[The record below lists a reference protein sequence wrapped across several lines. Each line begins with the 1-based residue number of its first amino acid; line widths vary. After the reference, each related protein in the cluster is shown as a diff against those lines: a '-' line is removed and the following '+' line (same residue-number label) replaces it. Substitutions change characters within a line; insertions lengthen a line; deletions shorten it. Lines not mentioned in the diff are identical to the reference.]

1 MRFITYRDI
10 LTRKN
15 SLNKLDLVAE
25 QNAIIYEKRYKLNGY
40 GKLNFLRECKMSTL
54 TANRYIQ
61 EIMDL
66 YESEDISTKYMIANE
81 IIPCIYPENLNECN
95 TDDEAIKIAVEKD
108 RIADRI
114 LDNHEKI
121 CTKTDIESFF
131 NTKSWSS
138 DELVDLSL
146 FKIAEA
152 VDQFNVVDRG
162 KVIITLEEFFYI
174 ANKYNI
180 VYEDADIIDKTVKCF
195 MVKDELKD
203 LSKLDAAL
211 KKNKIMD
218 YDIGDNE
225 IDPIDTYLLSP
236 VKNIDLL
243 EKVLDDILVLKDP
256 TGIKCYF
263 ELLRLILA
271 NGTNEEIASGI
282 YNVIIPKLYDKLIS
296 GEFIPDD
303 YLKSRA
309 EYTMNILQKEYNIGM
324 IYVKRF
330 SDENIASRFTHYCT
344 AISDAMNNISSI
356 LEFVYSYDNIKNK
369 NICLFSVLNENNSD
383 LTLNEFKL
391 FKHQNL
397 ITLVGKIDHLITAKY
412 NSAATIVKK
421 EVRKIKDKLFKED
434 TMESLFDAYGNINT
448 SVSLLEG
455 NITHDIINF
464 AESVCNDINQSS
476 LRGTNYILYYTATE
490 STIEFNLREYR
501 NINNYS
507 DLDMDHYISES
518 DINNLY
524 EVCGYIDIDRI
535 PQKED
540 IQDYIESCTD
550 SEFET
555 FLELASYAGI
565 DKDTVEE
572 ISLYNDYKPN
582 GYESKFVSNDIQLE
596 AVELLSYMIYEDA
609 KKPDPNNKK
618 KLFDKDKAK
627 ENQQMIKDK
636 TKETVDKVK
645 ADPDKS
651 LKLNDIKLALEG
663 LKKKVKDAD
672 AKVQN
677 MSRQADAQFA
687 IFSKNLKNAFV
698 SDRREAIIKGSVIPS
713 FSRCVKIGIG
723 LIGLGIIGQ
732 GPLLPA
738 IAAIG
743 SFAVS
748 KNLTRKERVLL
759 LDEIETELE
768 VIDREI
774 QIADSKNQMKKL
786 RALLN
791 TKKNLQR
798 QYQRIKYNTRIGKDL
813 LPSSMGVERK

>member
-25 QNAIIYEKRYKLNGY
+25 QNAMIYEKRYKTNGY

-54 TANRYIQ
+54 TSNKYIQ

-66 YESEDISTKYMIANE
+66 YNTEDISTKYMITNE

-95 TDDEAIKIAVEKD
+95 ADDEAMKVAVEKN

-121 CTKTDIESFF
+121 CAKTDIESFF

-174 ANKYNI
+174 ANKHNI
-180 VYEDADIIDKTVKCF
+180 IYEDAYIIDKTVKSF
-195 MVKDELKD
+195 MIKDELKD

-211 KKNKIMD
+211 KKNKVMD

-225 IDPIDTYLLSP
+225 IDPIDSYLLSP

-271 NGTNEEIASGI
+271 NSTNEEIASGI
-282 YNVIIPKLYDKLIS
+282 YNIIIPRLYDKLIS
-296 GEFIPDD
+296 GEFIPDK
-303 YLKSRA
+303 YLKSRI

-356 LEFVYSYDNIKNK
+356 LEFAYSYDNIKNR
-369 NICLFSVLNENNSD
+369 NISFVNENSSN

-397 ITLVGKIDHLITAKY
+397 ITLVGKIDHLITTKY
-412 NSAATIVKK
+412 NSAATVVKK
-421 EVRKIKDKLFKED
+421 EVRKLKDKLFKED
-434 TMESLFDAYGNINT
+434 TIESFFDAYGNIDT

-455 NITHDIINF
+455 HITNDIINF
-464 AESVCNDINQSS
+464 AESVCKDLNQSH
-476 LRGTNYILYYTATE
+476 LRGTNYILYYIATE

-501 NINNYS
+501 SMNNYT
-507 DLDMDHYISES
+507 DLDMDHYISET
-518 DINNLY
+518 DINTLY
-524 EVCGYIDIDRI
+524 EICGYYDIGRI
-535 PQKED
+535 PKKED

-572 ISLYNDYKPN
+572 ISLYSDYKPN
-582 GYESKFVSNDIQLE
+582 GYESRFISNDIQLE
-596 AVELLSYMIYEDA
+596 ALDLLSYMVYEDT
-609 KKPDPNNKK
+609 KKPDPNKK

-627 ENQQMIKDK
+627 E
-636 TKETVDKVK
+636 TVDKVK
-645 ADPDKS
+645 SDPDKS
-651 LKLNDIKLALEG
+651 LKLNDIRLALEG

-677 MSRQADAQFA
+677 MSRQADVQFA
-687 IFSKNLKNAFV
+687 MFSKTLKNAFV

-723 LIGLGIIGQ
+723 LIGLGIIGG

-748 KNLTRKERVLL
+748 KSLTKKERVLL